1 MGKRVLAAG
10 CFDLLHY
17 GHLRY
22 LEEAK
27 KLTGSGGELIV
38 VVARDATILKRKGRP
53 PVMNEEHRRELVEA
67 LKPVDRAVL
76 GGVDFDTKAILESLM
91 PDIVALGY
99 DQEDLAE
106 VLRREGFKGEIV
118 KLGKY
123 GDISSSKIRALLNPA
138 SKPQPK

>member
-1 MGKRVLAAG
+1 
-10 CFDLLHY
+10 
-17 GHLRY
+17 
-22 LEEAK
+22 
-27 KLTGSGGELIV
+27 
-38 VVARDATILKRKGRP
+38 VARDATILKRKGRT

-76 GGVDFDTKAILESLM
+76 GGVDFDTKAILKSLM

-106 VLRREGFKGEIV
+106 VLRREGFRGEIV

-123 GDISSSKIRALLNPA
+123 GDISSSKIRALLNSAKPA
-138 SKPQPK
+138 NTAPEAQPK